1 MRFHARRLFALASA
15 VLIGASLTA
24 CSDDSPTEPT
34 PQPPAAPTGV
44 SATST
49 GTTSIRVVWNQVSGA
64 ASYEVDRAEGSGAL
78 SSYKTGL
85 TATFLEDTG
94 LKEGTQYRYVVRA
107 VDGSLKSGNSSETSA
122 TTGTTPPPAPKVATV
137 TGVPLSRTFFADTT
151 YILQGYVK
159 VSNGATLT
167 IQPGT
172 KIVGD
177 TLVPGSSL
185 WVLRGSKIMAE
196 GTAAAPIVFTS
207 QRAEGNRAPGD
218 WGGLVIVGNAPI
230 NRTANPI
237 FTEGP
242 TGAAENYAG
251 GNNFNDNSGSL
262 KYVRVEFAGYDVSN
276 GGGQELNSISS
287 YAVGRGTTYDYVQS
301 MAGLDDSFEF
311 WGGGADIRH
320 MVSFEAGDDH
330 YDFTEGY
337 QGRGQFLIALQTSV
351 LTPRPGTGTVS
362 SDPRG
367 FEGDGCENDKAGCT
381 YANAPYTMPVFAN
394 FTVVGPGTGVF
405 SGTDGNAAVV
415 RRGGAASFVNGI
427 LSRWPG
433 VGFSIRDDETK
444 ALMDADTLYIRNVI
458 LAENGAN
465 FEAPRSGR
473 FGEVVKDSAAAW
485 KVTESTI
492 AALFDGTLPVS
503 STAVTGTTLGIKP
516 KAGSAAVAGGL
527 SSFANTPLIGRVQNF
542 FGSQMPATAYIG
554 AADPAAS
561 TQWWEG
567 WTNWKRN

>member
-1 MRFHARRLFALASA
+1 MFALASA
-15 VLIGASLTA
+15 ALIGATLSA
-24 CSDDSPTEPT
+24 CSEDSPTEPT

-44 SATST
+44 SAAST

-64 ASYEVDRAEGSGAL
+64 DSYELDRAEGSGAFSNVQ
-78 SSYKTGL
+78 SSL
-85 TATFLEDTG
+85 TATFFEDTG
-94 LKEGTQYRYVVRA
+94 LKSSTQYRYLVRSVA
-107 VDGSLKSGNSSETSA
+107 AAGKSGNSSETSA
-122 TTGTTPPPAPKVATV
+122 TTGTVPPPAPKVATV
-137 TGVPLSRTFFADTT
+137 AGVPLSRTFFADTT

-196 GTAAAPIVFTS
+196 GTAANPIVFTS
-207 QRAEGNRAPGD
+207 QRAAGNRSPGD
-218 WGGLVIVGNAPI
+218 WGGIVIVGNAPI

-242 TGAAENYAG
+242 SGAAENYAG
-251 GNNFNDNSGSL
+251 GSNFNDNSGSL

-330 YDFTEGY
+330 YDFTEGW

-381 YANAPYTMPVFAN
+381 YANAPYSMPVFAN

-405 SGTDGNAAVV
+405 STSDGNGAVV
-415 RRGGAASFVNGI
+415 RRGGAANFVNGI
-427 LSRWPG
+427 IARWPG
-433 VGFSIRDDETK
+433 VGFSIRDNETK
-444 ALMDADTLYIRNVI
+444 ALMDADSLYIRNVVV
-458 LAENGAN
+458 AGNGAA
-465 FEAPRSGR
+465 FEAQANGR
-473 FGEVVKDSAAAW
+473 FGFVVGDSATAW
-485 KVTESTI
+485 KVTQSSL
-492 AALFDGTLPVS
+492 ADLFDGSLPTS
-503 STAVTGTTLGIKP
+503 STSVTAATTGIKI
-516 KAGSAAVAGGL
+516 KSGAGAATGGL
-527 SSFANTPLIGRVQNF
+527 SSFTGTPLAARVANF
-542 FGSQMPATAYIG
+542 FGGAMPATAYQG
-554 AADPAAS
+554 AHDPAA
-561 TQWWEG
+561 TAQWYEG
-567 WTNWKRN
+567 WTNWVRN

>member
-34 PQPPAAPTGV
+34 PQPPAVPTGV

-237 FTEGP
+237 FTEG
-242 TGAAENYAG
+242 
-251 GNNFNDNSGSL
+251 
-262 KYVRVEFAGYDVSN
+262 
-276 GGGQELNSISS
+276 
-287 YAVGRGTTYDYVQS
+287 
-301 MAGLDDSFEF
+301 
-311 WGGGADIRH
+311 
-320 MVSFEAGDDH
+320 
-330 YDFTEGY
+330 Y

-427 LSRWPG
+427 LSR
-433 VGFSIRDDETK
+433 
-444 ALMDADTLYIRNVI
+444 
-458 LAENGAN
+458 
-465 FEAPRSGR
+465 
-473 FGEVVKDSAAAW
+473 
-485 KVTESTI
+485 
-492 AALFDGTLPVS
+492 
-503 STAVTGTTLGIKP
+503 
-516 KAGSAAVAGGL
+516 
-527 SSFANTPLIGRVQNF
+527 
-542 FGSQMPATAYIG
+542 
-554 AADPAAS
+554 
-561 TQWWEG
+561 
-567 WTNWKRN
+567 